1 MATTPS
7 FVYSPVEP
15 RSIRLLHLEAGQH
28 DDPIQ
33 FSLSSVL
40 IDSNPVYEAISY
52 CWGDHNSR
60 QDVYCMGS
68 SMSITTSLWGALREF
83 RHSVTPRILWADGI
97 CINQEDEIEKT
108 RQVRLMQDIYAKA
121 SLVLVWLGP
130 MDEDGLLF
138 GISTSLKRLDEFLSC
153 FEPELPPEAQ
163 PSLTSDIAHPN
174 GRRVRPNLEQKDL
187 SVISE
192 LIGRPWFVRKWV
204 VQEATMARE
213 VRLHIGSGVQIPMLG
228 LVHLA
233 NKLHTSGA
241 FSVLNPQMRPE
252 DCQSFTMG
260 ILRINAMSAVAYGFM
275 VGRGTLV
282 DVMKRTNGFLCSD
295 SRDHIYGLLGLAKE
309 GPSFDP
315 DYTLSVED
323 TYKRFTQVMLT
334 EGESLK
340 VLSVEPHKGDR
351 VDPHNPRSR
360 TELPS
365 WVADL
370 RRPTDALVSPSPVS
384 QRSDSYHA
392 GGSHKPL
399 LSFSSDGN
407 FLRCQGI
414 VVDEIEDFAP
424 SIHEMLVDE
433 MPEIFETQ
441 PILPVPVD
449 PSSPRRAHRAYRWL
463 RACYDLSLSHVSV
476 LDETGWKKALMCT
489 ILCDQGSSAGGKES
503 EEMINAASEYVE
515 WVLDAFDDKLPPAPG
530 LDKLPQECPEMP
542 KLWVAVENAIYQRCT
557 FRKLSVTTGGRLGQM
572 PIGTERGDLVCILIG
587 GQVPFVIR
595 PTKPGS
601 TMYHLIG
608 DCFLNGAMNGEMLM
622 ANEYTTREIA
632 LA

>member
-7 FVYSPVEP
+7 FVYSPVQP

-40 IDSNPVYEAISY
+40 LDSNPVYEAISY

-83 RHSVTPRILWADGI
+83 RQSVTPRILWADGI

-130 MDEDGLLF
+130 MDEAGLLF
-138 GISTSLKRLDEFLSC
+138 GISTSLNRLYGFMSC

-163 PSLTSDIAHPN
+163 PSLTSDTEDSD
-174 GRRVRPNLEQKDL
+174 GSKVRPDLERNDL

-192 LIGRPWFVRKWV
+192 LIGRPWFFRKWV
-204 VQEATMARE
+204 VQEATMAQKLW
-213 VRLHIGSGVQIPMLG
+213 LHIGSGVRMPMLG
-228 LVHLA
+228 LAHLA
-233 NKLHTSGA
+233 NEVYSSGA
-241 FSVLNPQMRPE
+241 FSVLIGQLRPE
-252 DCQSFTMG
+252 EYLPFTLG
-260 ILRINAMSAVAYGFM
+260 ILRIVAISAVAYGHK

-282 DVMKRTNGFLCSD
+282 DVVKRTTGFLCSD
-295 SRDHIYGLLGLAKE
+295 PRDHIYGLLGLAGE
-309 GPSFDP
+309 GPSLDP

-323 TYKRFTQVMLT
+323 TFKKFTQVMLA
-334 EGESLK
+334 EGESLR
-340 VLSVEPHKGDR
+340 VLSLEPHKGDR
-351 VDPHNPRSR
+351 VDPCNPRSR
-360 TELPS
+360 TGLPS
-365 WVADL
+365 WVADP

-384 QRSDSYHA
+384 QRSESYHA
-392 GGSHKPL
+392 GGSQKPV
-399 LSFSSDGN
+399 LSFSGDGN
-407 FLRCQGI
+407 FLHCQGI

-424 SIHEMLVDE
+424 SYHEMLVDD

-441 PILPVPVD
+441 PIVPLPVD
-449 PSSPRRAHRAYRWL
+449 PSLTSRALRLRRWL

-476 LDETGWKKALMCT
+476 LDETNRKKVLMCT
-489 ILCDQGSSAGGKES
+489 LLCDQGSSAGGTES
-503 EEMINAASEYVE
+503 EEIITATSGYVE
-515 WVLDAFDDKLPPAPG
+515 WFIDAFDDALPPAPG
-530 LDKLPQECPEMP
+530 VAKLPQERPELP
-542 KLWVAVENAIYQRCT
+542 KLWVTVEKAITERCAM
-557 FRKLSVTTGGRLGQM
+557 RNLSVTTGGRLGQM

-595 PTKPGS
+595 PTEPGS

-608 DCFLNGAMNGEMLM
+608 DCFLNGAMNGEMLVG
-622 ANEYTTREIA
+622 NEQATREII